1 LDSRNQ
7 FNTLDALLTSV
18 EEKRETCRLGS
29 LSQAYVLAE
38 ISDRTGTPPL
48 KKETETP
55 TVIYQPAVSGVTT
68 FSRLPQI
75 AEADGEE
82 IDLAV
87 LGIPFDGLVT
97 YRPGARFGPSAIR
110 QSSVFCRGYSQ
121 QTEVGVYERL
131 RSFDAGDVNVN
142 LFDYEETF
150 RQVERRVGELHAR
163 GAAVVSL
170 GGDHSILLP
179 LLRATSRKYPGLT
192 LVQFDAH
199 TDTSDATS
207 GHKFH
212 HGTAVRSVIEEGLVR
227 GDHIFQMGIRGSV
240 SSAGYNDYAKQA
252 GIHILDMRGF
262 HDPNAR
268 GAFLETLRAVA
279 GTGPCY
285 LTFDIDGVDPA
296 FAPGTGTPVVG
307 GLTSFEALDTLRSLK
322 GLRFVGGDV
331 VEVAPAY
338 DHSEI
343 TSLLAAAIAFETA
356 ALIALARA
364 T

>member
-1 LDSRNQ
+1 M
-7 FNTLDALLTSV
+7 
-18 EEKRETCRLGS
+18 
-29 LSQAYVLAE
+29 
-38 ISDRTGTPPL
+38 
-48 KKETETP
+48 KKDTETSGL
-55 TVIYQPAVSGVTT
+55 IYQPAVSGNAT
-68 FSRLPQI
+68 FGRLPRI
-75 AEADGEE
+75 DELGDEK

-110 QSSVFCRGYSQ
+110 QSSVLCRGYSPQ
-121 QTEVGVYERL
+121 MGVGVYERL
-131 RSFDAGDVNVN
+131 RACDAGDVNVN

-150 RQVERRVGELHAR
+150 RRIEQRIADLQQR
-163 GAAVVSL
+163 GAAVISL

-179 LLRATSRKYPGLT
+179 ILRATCKKYPDLT
-192 LVQFDAH
+192 LIQFDAH

-212 HGTAVRSVIEEGLVR
+212 HGTSVRNLIEENLVR
-227 GDHIFQMGIRGSV
+227 GDHIFQIGTRGSV
-240 SSAGYNDYAKQA
+240 ASAAYHDYARAA
-252 GIHILDMRGF
+252 GIHTLDMHGF
-262 HDPNAR
+262 HDPHAR
-268 GAFLETLRAVA
+268 ASFIETLRGVA
-279 GTGPCY
+279 GSAPCY

-296 FAPGTGTPVVG
+296 FAPGTGTPAVG
-307 GLTSFEALDTLRSLK
+307 GLTSFEALDMMRALR
-322 GLRFVGGDV
+322 GLQLVGGDV

-364 T
+364 A